1 MVRRQLVPD
10 LNRINILKFP
20 SLVTEMIINE
30 MGFVDALQLS
40 LSSARC
46 KRTTSS
52 ARNKTP
58 MKMQIAITP
67 SRCVFLIFEKND
79 TLKNLRFSWKF
90 GTRPV
95 GKTEQ
100 LKIGGMDMENRR
112 VRFDGWLQYRSF
124 TSKNSI
130 DLAMN
135 VAITH
140 LFSVFRCI
148 EVTVIDINFEMLN
161 DRFRVRKALES
172 VKTTSKL
179 FIRGPKFDSDVRFI
193 LSNIEVTKHFYHS
206 STFSMGTTI
215 DDRLWTMNCERIELL
230 RSRFTSDDVMEF
242 LRRWI
247 DGNGK
252 DKISYVNI
260 EHPLGFGSLD
270 FEELN
275 ATPWDPI
282 IEETMC
288 EGMYP
293 GVFCQQVLPL
303 LADMD
308 TRRTCRFYDYT
319 EGTTIIIEETT
330 DKDGEVVGFKV
341 DLDDFDCALTY
352 KDYIGSIVTRSGNY
366 GYVSSKII
374 KWEKTDNGWTM
385 TM

>member
-79 TLKNLRFSWKF
+79 TLKNLRFFWKF

-215 DDRLWTMNCERIELL
+215 DDRLNCSEVIEIGNSSWMSPERLWTMNCERIELL

-282 IEETMC
+282 IEETMVRPENSLHWGLSRAMNIQC
-288 EGMYP
+288 
-293 GVFCQQVLPL
+293 
-303 LADMD
+303 LADGRVG
-308 TRRTCRFYDYT
+308 TISQNT
-319 EGTTIIIEETT
+319 EIEFHFLVWQEKPVEVVNIEE
-330 DKDGEVVGFKV
+330 E
-341 DLDDFDCALTY
+341 
-352 KDYIGSIVTRSGNY
+352 I
-366 GYVSSKII
+366 
-374 KWEKTDNGWTM
+374 
-385 TM
+385 